1 MLPQAAPG
9 LGYFVSA
16 AEMMPCQ
23 MTGGDFYEYV
33 PLDDDTL
40 GFTLGDVAGK
50 GAPAGLF
57 GAWIQE
63 IFLAQSVRLIEPAG
77 TISEVNNT
85 LLKKSLESRFVTML
99 YGMLTRDGGL
109 SYCNAGHK
117 PPFLITGDGVRRLE
131 TGGLIVGLFDDAQSE
146 QEPSSCSRAT
156 CSWSSTT
163 ASRRPR
169 IVTAR
174 NSATTGSSNA
184 SSATWTSA
192 KATT

>member
-1 MLPQAAPG
+1 
-9 LGYFVSA
+9 
-16 AEMMPCQ
+16 

-57 GAWIQE
+57 GARIQE
-63 IFLAQSVRLIEPAG
+63 IFLAQSVRLIEPAA

-99 YGMLTRDGGL
+99 YGVLTRDGGL

-146 QEPSSCSRAT
+146 QEHLQLQPGDMLVVFNDGISEATNRDGEEFGDDRIIECIQRDVSEPRAVVE
-156 CSWSSTT
+156 
-163 ASRRPR
+163 P
-169 IVTAR
+169 VH
-174 NSATTGSSNA
+174 
-184 SSATWTSA
+184 
-192 KATT
+192 